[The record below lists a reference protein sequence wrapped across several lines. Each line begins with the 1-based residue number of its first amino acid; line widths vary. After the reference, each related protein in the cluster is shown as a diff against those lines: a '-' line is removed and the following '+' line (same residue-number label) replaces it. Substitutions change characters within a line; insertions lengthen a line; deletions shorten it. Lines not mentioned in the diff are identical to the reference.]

1 MAETQVGVT
10 AIRADYPEPLWIQAV
25 KLITDEIARG
35 VLKPGMRLPPER
47 ELCQQLS
54 ISRVTLRKALGHL
67 VEEGV
72 LTASHGRG
80 WYVAAQP
87 ASTEWPNSL
96 ESFSETAARMGL
108 VASSTVLKAEVT
120 AATFD
125 EAESLAIAP
134 GTPLFHLVRVRRLD
148 AVPIALDSTNVPVS
162 VAPGLIDVD
171 FAQESLYDS
180 LAAAGVEPLRADTT
194 IEAVEADG
202 FAAESLNLPLGKPL
216 LVMRQTV
223 VDRAERRL
231 FVSTIKY
238 VGERYRL
245 RTFFS
250 RSSSHS

>member
-1 MAETQVGVT
+1 MAETRDGLS

-25 KLITDEIARG
+25 KLISDEISSG

-47 ELCQQLS
+47 ELCQQLN

-80 WYVAAQP
+80 WYVSSRP
-87 ASTEWPNSL
+87 SSPEWPNSL

-108 VASSTVLKAEVT
+108 VATSTVLTCEISP
-120 AATFD
+120 ATFD

-162 VAPGLIDVD
+162 VAPGLVEVD

-180 LAAAGVEPLRADTT
+180 LAAAGVEPMRADTT
-194 IEAVEADG
+194 IEAVEADP
-202 FAAESLNLPLGKPL
+202 FAAESLNLAPGKPL

-223 VDRAERRL
+223 VDRSERRL

-245 RTFFS
+245 RTFFA
-250 RSSSHS
+250 RSAQS